1 MKQKF
6 WLLIPILAFAALA
19 SCKPDVLEDCF
30 VSNGPK
36 RTREI
41 ELPVSPYHL
50 FLHDNLNVI
59 WHFSEKSWIQIEGG
73 RNMISQV
80 EIIQRK
86 DTLELRNKARCNWVR
101 DYNKKINV
109 DLYCPYP
116 KYIEIQGFGKIF
128 GADTLKG
135 SEVTIRQLGAAESK
149 FFVDVHYTH
158 LGFKSYGSLEVT
170 GKADVAY
177 YFTQSGGKLL
187 TENLKVKEL
196 RVYMEHANDL
206 FVWAE
211 DSLYGEI
218 RNNKNLIYKGSPG
231 LNIFEKKQG
240 KAVKYE

>member
-1 MKQKF
+1 MIQKF
-6 WLLIPILAFAALA
+6 WLLIAIWAFTALA

-30 VSNGPK
+30 VSNGPP

-41 ELPVSPYHL
+41 ELPVSPYKL
-50 FLHDNLNVI
+50 FIHDNLNVV

-80 EIIQRK
+80 EIVQRE

-101 DYNKKINV
+101 SYNKKIAV
-109 DLYCPYP
+109 DLYSPHP
-116 KYIEIQGFGKIF
+116 KYIEIQGFGTIF

-135 SEVTIRQLGAAESK
+135 SEVTIRQFGAAESK
-149 FFVDVHYTH
+149 FSVDVHYTH

-177 YFTQSGGKLL
+177 YFTQGGGKLL

-196 RVYMEHANDL
+196 RAITENANDL
-206 FVWAE
+206 YVWAE

-231 LNIFEKKQG
+231 INIFEKKQG